1 VEVYLYFGERF
12 ALGLGHE
19 QTTEQSAGQASDRVD
34 DKVGGRAESV
44 GHRLISGDH
53 ESGRDR
59 DGHHD
64 GRVGQGPG
72 VGREVLALDDGQQGH
87 ESDVDE
93 ELGAGYGQEQWQP
106 AAANDVPIPE
116 DDGHGRVTSGRAEAR
131 DDHQRPPTGPV
142 HDQRERHGGQQYD

>member
-1 VEVYLYFGERF
+1 VVGNTTGSGYLLIIAKFLDFFVGPFGLVEVYLYFGERF
-12 ALGLGHE
+12 ALCLGHV

-34 DKVGGRAESV
+34 DEVGGRAEGV
-44 GHRLISGDH
+44 GHRLVSGDH

-87 ESDVDE
+87 EADVDE
-93 ELGAGYGQEQWQP
+93 ELGAGYGQEQ
-106 AAANDVPIPE
+106 
-116 DDGHGRVTSGRAEAR
+116 R
-131 DDHQRPPTGPV
+131 
-142 HDQRERHGGQQYD
+142 